1 LISFVTIIFFIATG
15 SILYFHNLSS
25 MMSNKNE
32 FIILNRMG
40 YNQKKIK
47 KMISKEIFTL
57 FSIPYIIGL
66 THSIFALVAYKT
78 ALMDD
83 LLGKSSAFILP
94 ILFAVIIFTVVYIV
108 YYLLTK
114 RACYKII
121 FNKKN

>member
-1 LISFVTIIFFIATG
+1 
-15 SILYFHNLSS
+15 
-25 MMSNKNE
+25 
-32 FIILNRMG
+32 
-40 YNQKKIK
+40 
-47 KMISKEIFTL
+47 MISKEIFTL